1 MKDLK
6 ALTKASS
13 FWKAVTMVWQAGL
26 DSFEQGTRIAQFKED
41 VERLQQELL
50 TVSRLVHDYETKIHN
65 DVRETKE
72 LIQAKKELEWGYR
85 ALLLE
90 NKMLKEEIFKLKGKP
105 LK

>member
-1 MKDLK
+1 
-6 ALTKASS
+6 
-13 FWKAVTMVWQAGL
+13 MVWQAGL
-26 DSFEQGTRIAQFKED
+26 DSFEQGTRIAQLKED

-50 TVSRLVHDYETKIHN
+50 TVSRLVMITKQRSI
-65 DVRETKE
+65 TMF
-72 LIQAKKELEWGYR
+72 AKPRSYPGEKELEWWVS